1 VDVDHGL
8 FSSFDGWAMAAWEHE
23 TLSFTGTLWYSIFK
37 RAPHFSP
44 IEGKR
49 NMNYRPLGRTGIQVS
64 PLCLGTMNFGGPTD
78 EGESIEIV
86 QTAVDAGINFIDT
99 ANVYSRGVS
108 EEIVGKALAAIGQR
122 DRLVLATKVYNPMSE
137 DPNDRGG
144 SRDHIVKSCEASL
157 RRLGVDWIDLY
168 QLHRPD
174 LDVPQDE
181 TLRAFDDLISAGKV
195 RYIGCS
201 THPAWKVMEA
211 LAVSERCNL
220 HRYVSEQPPYNLLDR
235 RIENELIPLCEDH
248 QLAVLPW
255 SPVAGGML
263 TGRYA
268 ADARKPTGSRADL
281 WGARFATRVT
291 DRGLEVA
298 EQVARMADERGMS
311 CAQLALLW
319 VKDQPAVTAPIY
331 GPRTIEHL
339 RDALPVLDMSLA
351 DADRPLFDALVPPG
365 NAVADFHDSNNWMKG
380 RLVPR

>member
-1 VDVDHGL
+1 
-8 FSSFDGWAMAAWEHE
+8 
-23 TLSFTGTLWYSIFK
+23 
-37 RAPHFSP
+37 
-44 IEGKR
+44 
-49 NMNYRPLGRTGIQVS
+49 MNYRTLGRTGVQVS

-78 EGESIEIV
+78 ETESVQIV
-86 QTAVDAGINFIDT
+86 HAALDAGVNFIDT
-99 ANVYSRGVS
+99 ANVYNRGVS
-108 EEIVGKALAAIGQR
+108 EEIVGKAIAGRR
-122 DRLVLATKVYNPMSE
+122 DRVVLATKVYSPMSS

-157 RRLGVDWIDLY
+157 RRLNVEWIDLY

-181 TLRAFDDLISAGKV
+181 TLRAFDDLIRAGKV

-235 RIENELIPLCEDH
+235 RIENELIPLCQSY

-255 SPVAGGML
+255 SPVAGGVL
-263 TGRYA
+263 TGRYS
-268 ADARKPTGSRADL
+268 PTAKQPDGSRADR

-298 EQVARMADERGMS
+298 AAVGRMAAERGVS
-311 CAQLALLW
+311 TAQLALLW

-331 GPRTIEHL
+331 GPRTLAHL
-339 RDALPVLDMSLA
+339 TDALPVMEMTLA
-351 DADRPLFDALVPPG
+351 AEDRPLFDALVPPG
-365 NAVADFHDSNNWMKG
+365 NAVADFHDSNNWMKA

>member
-1 VDVDHGL
+1 
-8 FSSFDGWAMAAWEHE
+8 
-23 TLSFTGTLWYSIFK
+23 
-37 RAPHFSP
+37 
-44 IEGKR
+44 
-49 NMNYRPLGRTGIQVS
+49 MNYRNLGRTGLQVS
-64 PLCLGTMNFGGPTD
+64 PLCLGTMNFGGPT
-78 EGESIEIV
+78 EEAECVQIV
-86 QTAVDAGINFIDT
+86 HAAVDAGVNFIDT
-99 ANVYSRGVS
+99 ADVYNRGVS
-108 EEIVGKALAAIGQR
+108 EEIVGRAIAASGKR
-122 DRLVLATKVYNPMSE
+122 DQLVLATKVYSPMSA

-157 RRLGVDWIDLY
+157 RRLGVEWIDLY

-181 TLRAFDDLISAGKV
+181 TLRAFDDLIRAGKV

-211 LAVSERCNL
+211 LATSERCNL

-235 RIENELIPLCEDH
+235 RIENELIPLCESY

-255 SPVAGGML
+255 SPVAGGVL
-263 TGRYA
+263 TGRYT
-268 ADARKPTGSRADL
+268 ADAKKPDGSRAHR
-281 WGARFATRVT
+281 WGARFETRVT

-298 EQVARMADERGMS
+298 DAVAQMAAERGMS
-311 CAQLALLW
+311 TAQLALLW

-331 GPRTIEHL
+331 GPRTLEHL
-339 RDALPVLDMSLA
+339 SDALPVLEMSLA
-351 DADRPLFDALVPPG
+351 DEDRPLFDALVPPG